1 MKPHELV
8 GTARVPGHDAEL
20 SCYHHDGDF
29 TIWLDRVELMSS
41 RVTGSEEMLA
51 ELALERLGARPAP
64 RVLVGGLGMG
74 FTLARAL
81 ALVDAAAIAEVVEL
95 VPEIVTW
102 NRDVFG
108 QCAGH
113 PLRDARTRLL
123 VEDVGSVIGGVAD
136 GFDAILLD
144 VDNGPEGL
152 SRPRNERLYGDRGL
166 LAIHRALRPG
176 GVLAVWSSADNRAF
190 DKRVRRSGFHVT
202 EHHVR
207 ARRTKGPRR
216 TIWVAR
222 RTEPE
227 AGARP

>member
-1 MKPHELV
+1 VKPHELV

-20 SCYHHDGDF
+20 RCYHHDGDF
-29 TIWLDRVELMSS
+29 TIWLDRIELMSS
-41 RVTGSEEMLA
+41 RVTGSEQMLA
-51 ELALERLGARPAP
+51 ELALQRLGARTAP

-81 ALVDAAAIAEVVEL
+81 ALVDAEATVDVVEL

-102 NRDVFG
+102 NRELLG

-113 PLRDARTRLL
+113 PLRDPRTHLL
-123 VEDVGSVIGGVAD
+123 VDDVGTVLRAATDRYDV
-136 GFDAILLD
+136 ILLD

-152 SRPRNERLYGDRGL
+152 SRPRNDRLYGDHGL
-166 LAIHRALRPG
+166 ASIHSALRAD
-176 GVLAVWSSADNRAF
+176 GVLAVWSSADNRTF
-190 DKRVRRSGFHVT
+190 DKRVRRSGFKVE

-216 TIWVAR
+216 TIWVAQ
-222 RTEPE
+222 RT
-227 AGARP
+227 

>member
-8 GTARVPGHDAEL
+8 GSARVPGHSAEL
-20 SCYHHDGDF
+20 HCYHHDGDF

-51 ELALERLGARPAP
+51 ELALERLGTRPAP

-74 FTLARAL
+74 FTLARVL
-81 ALVDAAAIAEVVEL
+81 ALVDAAATVEVVEL

-113 PLRDARTRLL
+113 PLRDGRTRLL
-123 VEDVGSVIGGVAD
+123 VEDVGSVIGGVTD

-166 LAIHRALRPG
+166 ELIHRALRPG

-222 RTEPE
+222 RQD
-227 AGARP
+227 